1 MFRWGVLI
9 VTDELR
15 ELVEKIARLESEQEV
30 LKLKLQELES
40 EQSQDHELIIS
51 IQRQLSTM
59 YREIEDVKKVLTTK
73 IEDSNKLILEQNRL
87 MMDTTT
93 KQSVN
98 FFKLIALLIAALLIL
113 IGIKGISLLPFF

>member
-1 MFRWGVLI
+1 M
-9 VTDELR
+9 TDELR

-73 IEDSNKLILEQNRL
+73 IEESNKLILEQNKL
-87 MMDTTT
+87 MLESSN
-93 KQSVN
+93 KQSMN
-98 FFKLIALLIAALLIL
+98 LFKLIALLIAALLL
-113 IGIKGISLLPFF
+113 VIGVRGIGSLPFF

>member
-9 VTDELR
+9 MSDELR
-15 ELVEKIARLESEQEV
+15 ELVEKLSRLESEQEV

-40 EQSQDHELIIS
+40 EQSRDHELITS

-98 FFKLIALLIAALLIL
+98 FFKLIALLIAALLLL
-113 IGIKGISLLPFF
+113 IGVKGISMLPFF

>member
-1 MFRWGVLI
+1 MS
-9 VTDELR
+9 DELR
-15 ELVEKIARLESEQEV
+15 ELVEKLSRLESEQEV

-40 EQSQDHELIIS
+40 EQSRDHELITS

-87 MMDTTT
+87 MMDATT

-98 FFKLIALLIAALLIL
+98 FFKLIALLIAALLLL
-113 IGIKGISLLPFF
+113 IGVKGISVLPFF

>member
-1 MFRWGVLI
+1 MP
-9 VTDELR
+9 DELR
-15 ELVEKIARLESEQEV
+15 ELVEKLSRLESEQEV

-40 EQSQDHELIIS
+40 EQSRDHELITS

-87 MMDTTT
+87 MMDTTA

-98 FFKLIALLIAALLIL
+98 FFKLIALLIAALLLL
-113 IGIKGISLLPFF
+113 IGVKGISVLPFF

>member
-1 MFRWGVLI
+1 MM
-9 VTDELR
+9 TDELR

-98 FFKLIALLIAALLIL
+98 FFKLIVLLIAALLLL
-113 IGIKGISLLPFF
+113 IGVKGISSLPFF

>member
-1 MFRWGVLI
+1 MFRWGVL
-9 VTDELR
+9 VMSEELR
-15 ELVEKIARLESEQEV
+15 ELVEKLSRLESEQEV

-40 EQSQDHELIIS
+40 EQSRDHELITS

-98 FFKLIALLIAALLIL
+98 FFKLIALLIAALLLL
-113 IGIKGISLLPFF
+113 IGVKGISVLPFF